1 MTLDLSSVSGTLT
14 TPDSYV
20 VTLGLG
26 MLYLDADFGV
36 AQVATGPV
44 SGLPFTGVWALT
56 EMAILAGI
64 LILTGGAFLLRGRF
78 RKPGTAELP

>member
-1 MTLDLSSVSGTLT
+1 MSGTLT
-14 TPDSYV
+14 TTASVRRWTWV
-20 VTLGLG
+20 VRDDV
-26 MLYLDADFGV
+26 LDADFGV

-44 SGLPFTGVWALT
+44 GGLPFTGVWAVT